1 MTTRPASSRRVS
13 TPKGSTLP
21 KYSQLREV
29 LRRQIE
35 TMSADQ
41 TIPSEYELC
50 DKYDVSRITVRKALN
65 DLIHEGLLYSQQ
77 GKGTFVAPRKFRIE
91 WAQEMAGFHADM
103 ARRGLAV
110 KVRVLEQ
117 KIVPADQ
124 RVADELSVTLGD
136 PVVKIVRLR
145 FVEEKPFDIATNYTP
160 WVVFPGLEK
169 EDLARGS
176 IYAVIRTRYGVQI
189 DHGVRVVEAVACSS
203 DAAKLLRVKTGAP
216 LLLIHNTMY
225 DAAHRPVEH
234 SIIQRR
240 GDRAQVEIAV
250 VTQKSDGG

>member
-1 MTTRPASSRRVS
+1 MTARSPAARRLPAQNS
-13 TPKGSTLP
+13 ARP
-21 KYSQLREV
+21 KYAQLREA
-29 LRRQIE
+29 LRKQIE
-35 TMSADQ
+35 ALPPDQ
-41 TIPSEYELC
+41 PIPSEYELC
-50 DKYDVSRITVRKALN
+50 DQYGVSRITVRKALN
-65 DLIHEGLLYSQQ
+65 DLIHEGLLYTQQ

-91 WAQEMAGFHADM
+91 WAHEMAGFHADM
-103 ARRGLAV
+103 ARRGLTV

-124 RVADELSVTLGD
+124 KVAAELSLDPGD

-145 FVEEKPFDIATNYTP
+145 FVEERPFDIATNYTP

-176 IYAVIRTRYGVQI
+176 IYALIRTRYGVQI
-189 DHGVRVVEAVACSS
+189 DHGVRLVEAVPCSS
-203 DAAKLLRVKTGAP
+203 DSAKLLRVKAGAP

-225 DAAHRPVEH
+225 DAAHRPVEY

-250 VTQKSDGG
+250 VAEKHEKGR

>member
-1 MTTRPASSRRVS
+1 
-13 TPKGSTLP
+13 
-21 KYSQLREV
+21 
-29 LRRQIE
+29 
-35 TMSADQ
+35 
-41 TIPSEYELC
+41 
-50 DKYDVSRITVRKALN
+50 
-65 DLIHEGLLYSQQ
+65 
-77 GKGTFVAPRKFRIE
+77 
-91 WAQEMAGFHADM
+91 MAGFHADM

-124 RVADELSVTLGD
+124 RVANELSLTLGD

-145 FVEEKPFDIATNYTP
+145 FVEGQPFDIATNYTP

-176 IYAVIRTRYGVQI
+176 IYALIRTKFGVQI
-189 DHGVRVVEAVACSS
+189 DHGVRLVEAVPCSPES
-203 DAAKLLRVKTGAP
+203 AKLLRVKANAP

-234 SIIQRR
+234 SVIQRR

-250 VTQKSDGG
+250 VTEKNGS

>member
-1 MTTRPASSRRVS
+1 MTTRPPVTRRSPVKKS
-13 TPKGSTLP
+13 ALP
-21 KYSQLREV
+21 KYAQLREA
-29 LRRQIE
+29 LRKQIE
-35 TMSADQ
+35 TLNADQ
-41 TIPSEYELC
+41 PIPSEYELC

-65 DLIHEGLLYSQQ
+65 DLIHEGLLYSRQ

-91 WAQEMAGFHADM
+91 WAHEMAGFHADM
-103 ARRGLAV
+103 ARRGLVV

-124 RVADELSVTLGD
+124 HVADELSVTPGD

-145 FVEEKPFDIATNYTP
+145 FVEEQPFDIATNYTP

-176 IYAVIRTRYGVQI
+176 IYALIRTRYGVQI
-189 DHGVRVVEAVACSS
+189 DHGVRLVEAVACPS
-203 DAAKLLRVKTGAP
+203 AEAKLLRVKAGAP

-250 VTQKSDGG
+250 VADQAGGV

>member
-29 LRRQIE
+29 LRKQIE

-41 TIPSEYELC
+41 PIPSEYELC
-50 DKYDVSRITVRKALN
+50 DRYGVSRITVRKALN
-65 DLIHEGLLYSQQ
+65 DLIHEGLLYSRQ

-103 ARRGLAV
+103 ARRGLSV

-124 RVADELSVTLGD
+124 HVADELSVALGD

-169 EDLARGS
+169 EELARGS
-176 IYAVIRTRYGVQI
+176 IYAVIRTKYGVQI
-189 DHGVRVVEAVACSS
+189 DHGVRVVEAVACPS
-203 DAAKLLRVKTGAP
+203 AEAKLLHVKAGAP

-234 SIIQRR
+234 SAIQRR

-250 VTQKSDGG
+250 VAEKNDEG